1 MKLWVVHW
9 SNASLD
15 DDGNCSAFGNIHGA
29 YTTLKEAQAGLV
41 ECKDEVVDGFINNPD
56 LDEDDKSFA
65 RDNLRVYGSVKE
77 NYFEV
82 DFDQC
87 DVITETYISIAEL
100 EQA

>member
-15 DDGNCSAFGNIHGA
+15 DDGNCSAFGNVHGV
-29 YTTLKEAQAGLV
+29 YTTPEEAQAGLV
-41 ECKDEVVDGFINNPD
+41 ECKDEVVDGFVNNPD
-56 LDEDDKSFA
+56 LDEIDRAFA
-65 RDNLRVYGSVKE
+65 QQNIQVYGSVQE

-87 DVITETYISIAEL
+87 DIITETYISIAEM
-100 EQA
+100 ERV